1 MQGLTH
7 IALRTAN
14 VLRHFLLLLVLSGL
28 TGQVSAREDTV
39 DPAIAYAAR
48 VLGDAKRTR
57 LIVDFDRPVE
67 HDVYLMENPRRLV
80 VDVDRTVFSLPDD
93 TLPAKKSLVSSM
105 RYGLSAPDQSRLE
118 LELSGP
124 VSVETVSLSGQGDVA
139 KQRLII
145 DLLQSNEAAF
155 IEAVRKPKPV
165 APVVE
170 GPQKQF
176 KIMLDPGHG
185 GADGGARG
193 AGGVAEKI
201 ITLAFA
207 EKLRAIIKQHPRV
220 DVFMTRDSDE
230 FVSLRRRL
238 EAIRASE
245 ADLMISIHADSLRQ
259 KRIRGATV
267 YTLSE
272 DGSDTLSRL
281 LARKQNRSDLIA
293 GLHLPDMR
301 DDATDI
307 LIDLTR
313 RETEQFS
320 VAFADNLVVTLKNV
334 TRMINNPHR
343 SANFHVLKAPEI
355 PSVLLELGYLSN
367 PKDEAQLADGTWQAS
382 AANAVA
388 EEVLRF
394 LMPAAMATRESGK

>member
-1 MQGLTH
+1 MSRL
-7 IALRTAN
+7 ILSLVI
-14 VLRHFLLLLVLSGL
+14 VLLSHAA
-28 TGQVSAREDTV
+28 QAAAREDAV
-39 DPAIAYAAR
+39 EPAIAYAAR
-48 VLGDAKRTR
+48 VLGDATRTR

-80 VDVDRTVFSLPDD
+80 VDLDRTVFSLPDD

-124 VSVETVSLSGQGDVA
+124 VSVETVSLSGQGDVT

-145 DLLQSNEAAF
+145 DLLQADEAAF
-155 IEAVRKPKPV
+155 IKAVRKPEPV
-165 APVVE
+165 ETAAE

-176 KIMLDPGHG
+176 KIMLDAGHG

-193 AGGVAEKI
+193 AGGVAEKV

-207 EKLRAIIKQHPRV
+207 QKLREIIENHPRV
-220 DVFMTRDSDE
+220 DVFMTREKDD

-259 KRIRGATV
+259 TRIRGATV

-281 LARKQNRSDLIA
+281 LARKQNRSDMIA

-320 VAFADNLVVTLKNV
+320 VAFADNLVVRLKNV

-394 LMPAAMATRESGK
+394 LMPVAMAANDTPR